1 MKKFLGLIIIFF
13 ICIFFAG
20 FCPANSNEKDY
31 IELGNSFLNQIENNQ
46 TPELNSMYINK
57 ALYYFY
63 VASKSTPPSTDSL
76 IGLGRVYMIM
86 DKKEDAK
93 NTLFRAYSVDKYNAD
108 ANFYFGEFCYKYD
121 DFESA
126 MKYYENALNLGYK
139 DRTKNLERLI
149 SCYSKLGDTDK
160 IEKLQK

>member
-1 MKKFLGLIIIFF
+1 MEHLYRIFV
-13 ICIFFAG
+13 ICFSSTGI
-20 FCPANSNEKDY
+20 CLANTNEKDY

-46 TPELNSMYINK
+46 TPELNSMYANK

-63 VASKSTPPSTDSL
+63 VASKNIPPSTDAL
-76 IGLGRVYMIM
+76 IGLGRIYMIM

-93 NTLFRAYSVDKYNAD
+93 NALFRAYSVDQYNAD

-121 DFESA
+121 DFETA

-139 DRTKNLERLI
+139 DRTKNLEKLI

-160 IEKLQK
+160 IENLEK